1 MGKELD
7 ALNLIQ
13 QDEIGNT
20 SPFYNTFKL
29 YLQAFQ
35 AQAKT
40 ETTENVN

>member
-7 ALNLIQ
+7 AVNLIQ

-20 SPFYNTFKL
+20 SPFHDTFKL

-35 AQAKT
+35 T
-40 ETTENVN
+40 